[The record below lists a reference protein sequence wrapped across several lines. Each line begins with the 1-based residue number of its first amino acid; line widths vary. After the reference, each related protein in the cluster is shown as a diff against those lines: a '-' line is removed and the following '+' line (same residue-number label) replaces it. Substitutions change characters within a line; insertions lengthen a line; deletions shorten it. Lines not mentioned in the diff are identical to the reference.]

1 MNKSFSQVAVISV
14 SYRPAISDKPIVITA
29 LDAYN
34 VFIDFFPINT
44 IGLQETFLVMYMNHA
59 GRVLGVYPVSIGGIT
74 GTIVDVKLILSV
86 GLKIVASSMMLCHNH
101 PSGRLKPSH
110 QDIQVTN
117 KIKLAASFVDIKLLD
132 HLIISPIEKDYYS
145 LANEGL
151 M

>member
-1 MNKSFSQVAVISV
+1 MNKLFSQVAEISV

-34 VFIDFFPINT
+34 IFIDFFPIHT

-132 HLIISPIEKDYYS
+132 HLIISPIEKDYFS

-151 M
+151 I